1 VLLFSFRGCA
11 APLILSLA
19 PLLLSCND
27 TAGTLHL
34 SIVTAP
40 NSDLMAR
47 ASQIRL
53 TLSDPKTVRV
63 VDKQGG
69 GFALDLDLTVAAQRA
84 TLRIEAL
91 DAASQVLAWG
101 ETPPLV
107 LGPITADLAV
117 FIAPAQT
124 FATAPVAFA
133 SARSQMGVAGLSFGV
148 LFVGGVDA
156 SGSARDDVTIYNA
169 FTHAFQI
176 GKSLPQP
183 RVGPTVAANGTKYAY
198 IVGGDDPAHAP
209 AVSGWLYDTGVAPNG
224 AYFDLSATLPAPL
237 GQLALPLAATGTNR
251 FVLSGPMAGVL
262 DGATLRE
269 TAIAPAI
276 GVPAQGAT
284 VISASVNAY
293 FVGDRGAASA
303 IVKVDAAGL
312 ASELPDIPS
321 LHRTG
326 HAVVARG
333 ADLLIVGGGATA
345 NLASSIVKVDTA
357 TMTATSFDAVLSPP
371 RRGAAVALADGGRWL
386 VVAGGT
392 DATDSGPGTVLQTAD
407 VFDAA
412 TMMRVATVPLAHAR
426 TAASATTLANGQI
439 LLAGGVDA
447 TGAPIAELELF
458 TPTER

>member
-1 VLLFSFRGCA
+1 MPLALA
-11 APLILSLA
+11 ATLA

-47 ASQIRL
+47 ASQLRL

-63 VDKQGG
+63 VDKQAG

-107 LGPITADLAV
+107 LGPITADIAV

-133 SARSQMGVAGLSFGV
+133 PARAQMGVAGLTFGV
-148 LFVGGVDA
+148 LFAGGVDA
-156 SGSARDDVTIYNA
+156 TGIARDDVAIYNA
-169 FTHAFQI
+169 FTHAFQV
-176 GKSLPQP
+176 GKALPQA
-183 RVGPTVAANGTKYAY
+183 RVAPTVAANGTKYAY

-209 AVSGWLYDTGVAPNG
+209 APSGWLYDIGVAPNG
-224 AYFDLSATLPAPL
+224 AYFDLSATLPAPV
-237 GQLALPLAATGTNR
+237 GQLAVPLAATGTNR
-251 FVLSGPMAGVL
+251 FVLSGPTAAVL
-262 DGATLRE
+262 DGAALSE

-276 GVPAQGAT
+276 GVPARGAT
-284 VISASVNAY
+284 VVGASVNA
-293 FVGDRGAASA
+293 FFIGDRGAASA
-303 IVKVDAAGL
+303 IVKVDAAGV
-312 ASELPDIPS
+312 ASELPDIAI

-345 NLASSIVKVDTA
+345 ALASSIIRIDTA
-357 TMTATSFDAVLSPP
+357 TMATTSFDAALSPP
-371 RRGAAVALADGGRWL
+371 RRDAAVAFADGGRWL
-386 VVAGGT
+386 VVAGGI
-392 DATDSGPGTVLQTAD
+392 DATDGGPGTVLQTAD

-412 TMMRVATVPLAHAR
+412 TMVKVATVPLAHAR
-426 TAASATTLANGQI
+426 TAASATALANGQI

-458 TPTER
+458 TPTAR